1 MDFQGKKILIL
12 GGGSVHNK
20 VVEAAREMGVY
31 SIVAD
36 YYGEDKAPAKKLA
49 DEALMLS
56 VTDVDAIVEFCKN
69 NNVDGI
75 VNCCN
80 DPAQVPYQKAC
91 ERLGLPCYGTEEQ
104 FSILTNKIKFK
115 KYCVDHGVDVIP
127 EYTKE
132 DILTN
137 HVQYPIFIKPSNS
150 RGSRG
155 QSICYSKEEA
165 LAAVKVAE
173 NESSEGKMI
182 CERYMGDCQD
192 IASAY
197 FVVAGEPYLVKFG
210 DRHLGKKEDHLDR
223 QVICTRLPSV
233 YAPKLEETS
242 IKKVKKMIK
251 ALGVQF
257 GPVFLQGFIDGDT
270 IRYYDPG
277 MRMPG
282 GDYDRILKKATGFDT
297 VKSLIHFAL
306 TGDSTFAYGNPR
318 DCYKLNGG
326 IGLLLCFSV
335 RPGKIADITGMDEL
349 AKSPYTV
356 YVRQN
361 LNIGDIVHSTG
372 DVQQRVAAAGMY
384 MPNTTNA
391 RDLIDY
397 VYDTIRV
404 LDEEGNNMVISKVYC

>member
-1 MDFQGKKILIL
+1 MSLFGKRILIL

-20 VVEAAREMGVY
+20 VVEAAKELGVY

-36 YYGEDKAPAKKLA
+36 YYDEDKAPAKRIA
-49 DEALMLS
+49 DESIMVS
-56 VTDVDAIVEFCKN
+56 VKDVESIVSWCLKN
-69 NNVDGI
+69 PVDGI

-80 DPAQVPYQKAC
+80 DPAQVPYQKVC

-104 FSILTNKIKFK
+104 FSILTNKIRFK

-132 DILTN
+132 DILKDN
-137 HVQYPIFIKPSNS
+137 VQYPIFIKPSNS

-155 QSICYSKEEA
+155 QSICYCKEEA
-165 LAAVKVAE
+165 VAAVRLAE

-182 CERYMGDCQD
+182 CERYMGECQD
-192 IASAY
+192 IGSAY
-197 FVVAGEPYLVKFG
+197 FVIAGEPYLVKFG
-210 DRHLGKKEDHLDR
+210 DRHLGKKEDQLDR

-233 YAPKLEETS
+233 HAHELGETS

-270 IRYYDPG
+270 VRYYDPG

-282 GDYDRILKKATGFDT
+282 GDYDRILKRVTGFDT

-306 TGDSTFAYGNPR
+306 TGDYTFAYGDPQ

-326 IGLLLCFSV
+326 VALLLCFCV
-335 RPGKIADITGMDEL
+335 RPGKIARITGMDKL
-349 AKSPYTV
+349 LKDQRVV
-356 YVRQN
+356 YGRQN
-361 LNIGDIVHSTG
+361 LNEGDVVPDSG
-372 DVQQRVAAAGMY
+372 DVQQRVAAAGLY
-384 MPNTTNA
+384 VPVGEKVS
-391 RDLIDY
+391 DLIDY
-397 VYDTIRV
+397 VYSTYRV
-404 LDEEGNNMVISKVYC
+404 MDEDGNDMIISKVYC

>member
-104 FSILTNKIKFK
+104 FSILTNKIRFK
-115 KYCVDHGVDVIP
+115 KYCVDHGIDVIP
-127 EYTKE
+127 EYSKD
-132 DILTN
+132 DILSDN
-137 HVQYPIFIKPSNS
+137 VQYPIFIKPSNG

-155 QSICYSKEEA
+155 QTICYNKDQA
-165 LAAVKVAE
+165 LTGIQVAE
-173 NESSEGKMI
+173 EESSEGKMI
-182 CERYMGDCQD
+182 CEKYMGDCQD
-192 IASAY
+192 IGSAY

-210 DRHLGKKEDHLDR
+210 DRHLGNKEDHLDR

-233 YAPKLEETS
+233 HASELENTT
-242 IKKVKKMIK
+242 IKKVKQMIK

-306 TGDSTFAYGNPR
+306 TGDSTFAYGNPQG
-318 DCYKLNGG
+318 CYKLNGG
-326 IGLLLCFSV
+326 VALLLCFCV
-335 RPGKIADITGMDEL
+335 KPGKIARITGMDKL
-349 AKSPYTV
+349 LKDSRVV
-356 YVRQN
+356 YGRQN
-361 LNIGDIVHSTG
+361 LNEGDIVPASG
-372 DVQQRVAAAGMY
+372 DVQQRVAAAGVY
-384 MPNTTNA
+384 VPAGENVN
-391 RDLIDY
+391 DLIDY
-397 VYDTIRV
+397 VYDTYRV
-404 LDEEGNNMVISKVYC
+404 LDEDGKDMIVSKVHC